1 MNADLSSKLAQV
13 IEQIPKDVLYDF
25 CCSYAQ
31 EHEELA
37 MALVN
42 EFWRPEKDDYRSMV
56 QQCLMHPTPSGIKNG
71 DGYDWGAIAVD
82 LSRMMNLADEKVKEG
97 SLLDAAEIARYVM
110 TLTCAEYE
118 ADHPYGEAYGEVWW
132 LRRKPLKEVLE
143 RARVML
149 TELLITGERLRVG
162 DETSGMDIDDDS
174 QRGLMK
180 EIVAEC
186 KPFKKTHICRMDE
199 FLEDAQAKV
208 LSPKRYIAWLQK
220 KVDNTRG
227 GFFRKPYL
235 EKMVRFLDKMG
246 KRDEAI
252 AAMEANKDKDDELRL
267 VYVDMLTEWKMY
279 DEALIVADVVDSARS
294 CIYSYPVKILAIL
307 DLINDRDRT
316 IEVCKD
322 QFKKTDRKQVYF
334 DRLQKEMTKEEWD
347 AFIDDTIRDADEVF
361 VHDYDHVEAQIYM
374 ERKMYDHLVKFCMHT
389 SYNAEENLEKYAK
402 YMSEADQRLVAQ
414 DIVERMKRRAPECK
428 RGDDYDHFAGWIRRL
443 YNSSPECEEI
453 AREVTEEIL
462 KENPNKAFRRMF
474 ERIGVM

>member
-1 MNADLSSKLAQV
+1 MNYSDLSSKLTQV

-56 QQCLMHPTPSGIKNG
+56 QQCLMHPTPAGVKNG

-118 ADHPYGEAYGEVWW
+118 ADHPYGETYGEVWW

-143 RARVML
+143 RARVMVTEL
-149 TELLITGERLRVG
+149 ERARVMVTELLITGDG
-162 DETSGMDIDDDS
+162 IDDDS

-186 KPFKKTHICRMDE
+186 KPFKKSHICRMDD

-208 LSPKRYIAWLQK
+208 LSPKRYLSWLQK

-227 GFFRKPYL
+227 GHFRKPYL

-252 AAMEANKDKDDELRL
+252 AALEANKDKDDELRL
-267 VYVDMLTEWKMY
+267 LYVDMLTEWKMY
-279 DEALIVADVVDSARS
+279 DEALEVADNDNNIHAS
-294 CIYSYPVKILAIL
+294 IYGYSKKTLAIL
-307 DLINDRDRT
+307 DLMDDREKT
-316 IEVCKD
+316 IKVCKD
-322 QFKKTDRKQVYF
+322 RFCKSDRKQPYF
-334 DRLQKEMTKEEWD
+334 DRL
-347 AFIDDTIRDADEVF
+347 
-361 VHDYDHVEAQIYM
+361 
-374 ERKMYDHLVKFCMHT
+374 
-389 SYNAEENLEKYAK
+389 
-402 YMSEADQRLVAQ
+402 
-414 DIVERMKRRAPECK
+414 
-428 RGDDYDHFAGWIRRL
+428 
-443 YNSSPECEEI
+443 
-453 AREVTEEIL
+453 REVLPAYLI
-462 KENPNKAFRRMF
+462 
-474 ERIGVM
+474 

>member
-1 MNADLSSKLAQV
+1 MLSKLLQV
-13 IEQIPKDVLYDF
+13 IEQIPQDVLYDF

-56 QQCLMHPTPSGIKNG
+56 QQCLMHPTQSGIKNG

-118 ADHPYGEAYGEVWW
+118 ADHPYGEQYGEIWA
-132 LRRKPLKEVLE
+132 LRRKGL
-143 RARVML
+143 RDVMAKAKAML
-149 TELLITGERLRVG
+149 IDLLVTGE
-162 DETSGMDIDDDS
+162 DIDDDS

-220 KVDNTRG
+220 KMNSLQG
-227 GFFRKPYL
+227 AYFKKPYL
-235 EKMVRFLDKMG
+235 EKLVRLLDKSG
-246 KRDEAI
+246 RRNDAI
-252 AAMEANKDKDDELRL
+252 EVMEAWKGSDDLR
-267 VYVDMLTEWKMY
+267 MLYIDILIGWKMY
-279 DEALIVADVVDSARS
+279 DEALEVMDLSKERGVFLEDYNQKTLDV
-294 CIYSYPVKILAIL
+294 L
-307 DLINDRDRT
+307 DMIGSRDKA
-316 IEVCKD
+316 IEVCKYR
-322 QFKKTDRKQVYF
+322 FHTVDRKQPFY
-334 DRLQKEMTKEEWD
+334 DKLRELLSKEEWNS
-347 AFIDDTIRDADEVF
+347 FIDDVIQDADTVF
-361 VHDYDHVEAQIYM
+361 QVDYDDVEAQIYM
-374 ERKMYDHLVKFCMHT
+374 ERKMYDHLVKFCLHT
-389 SYNAEENLEKYAK
+389 SYDADENLEKYAK

-414 DIVERMKRRAPECK
+414 TIIERMKRRAPECK
-428 RGDDYDHFAGWIRRL
+428 RGKDYDHFASWIKRL
-443 YNSSPECEEI
+443 AECSPVCKQI
-453 AREVTEEIL
+453 AREAAEEIV
-462 KENPNKAFRRMF
+462 KENPNKAFK
-474 ERIGVM
+474 RILENEGVI

>member
-1 MNADLSSKLAQV
+1 MISDLSSKLSQV
-13 IEQIPKDVLYDF
+13 IGQIPKNVLYGF
-25 CCSYAQ
+25 LCSYAQ

-56 QQCLMHPTPSGIKNG
+56 QQCLMHPSPAGIKNG
-71 DGYDWGAIAVD
+71 DGYDWGAIAAD
-82 LSRMMNLADEKVKEG
+82 LSHIMDLAEQKVKEG
-97 SLLDAAEIARYVM
+97 SLLDAAEIVRYVM

-118 ADHPYGEAYGEVWW
+118 ADHPYGEVYNEMWV
-132 LRRKPLKEVLE
+132 LRRKPLGAALE

-149 TELLITGERLRVG
+149 TELLITG
-162 DETSGMDIDDDS
+162 DDIDDDS

-186 KPFKKTHICRMDE
+186 KPLKKSHICRIDA
-199 FLEDAQAKV
+199 FLEDAHAKV

-252 AAMEANKDKDDELRL
+252 AAMETNKGKDDELRL
-267 VYVDMLTEWKMY
+267 LYVDMLTEWKMY
-279 DEALIVADVVDSARS
+279 DEALKVADIDNLTRAGLYG
-294 CIYSYPVKILAIL
+294 YSGKILAIL
-307 DLINDRDRT
+307 DLINDRDKT
-316 IEVCKD
+316 IEVCKA

-361 VHDYDHVEAQIYM
+361 VHDYDDVEAQIYM
-374 ERKMYDHLVKFCMHT
+374 KRKMYDHLVKFCMHT

-414 DIVERMKRRAPECK
+414 DIIERMKRRAPECK

-443 YNSSPECEEI
+443 YNSSPECEKI
-453 AREVTEEIL
+453 AREVAEEIV
-462 KENPNKAFRRMF
+462 KENPNKAFRRLF
-474 ERIGVM
+474 ERIGVIV

>member
-1 MNADLSSKLAQV
+1 MNYSDLSSKLTQV
-13 IEQIPKDVLYDF
+13 IEQIPKNALYDF

-56 QQCLMHPTPSGIKNG
+56 QQCLMHPSPAGIKNG

-97 SLLDAAEIARYVM
+97 SLLGAAEIARYVM

-149 TELLITGERLRVG
+149 TELLIIGE
-162 DETSGMDIDDDS
+162 DIDDDS
-174 QRGLMK
+174 QRGLIK

-186 KPFKKTHICRMDE
+186 KSFKKSHVCRIDD

-208 LSPKRYIAWLQK
+208 LSQKRYLSWLQK
-220 KVDNTRG
+220 KVESVRISLEKKG
-227 GFFRKPYL
+227 YL
-235 EKMVRFLDKMG
+235 EKLVCYLDKIG
-246 KRDEAI
+246 QRSEAI
-252 AAMEANKDKDDELRL
+252 NMMERYKGDEDLRNL
-267 VYVDMLTEWKMY
+267 YIDMLIEWRMY
-279 DEALIVADVVDSARS
+279 DEAIQLLDISGEKGVFLGD
-294 CIYSYPVKILAIL
+294 YSEKTFEVL
-307 DLINDRDRT
+307 DLIGSREKT
-316 IEVCKD
+316 IEVCKYR
-322 QFKKTDRKQVYF
+322 FRTVARKQPYYDKLRKV
-334 DRLQKEMTKEEWD
+334 LSKKEWD
-347 AFIDDTIRDADEVF
+347 AFIDNAILNADDVF
-361 VHDYDHVEAQIYM
+361 LTDYDDVEAQIYM
-374 ERKMYDHLVKFCMHT
+374 ERKLYDHLVKFCLHT
-389 SYNAEENLEKYAK
+389 SYNAEDNLEKYAK

-414 DIVERMKRRAPECK
+414 DIVERMKSRAPQCK
-428 RGDDYDHFAGWIRRL
+428 KGCDYDHFAGWIRRL
-443 YNSSPECEEI
+443 YDSSPECEKI
-453 AREVTEEIL
+453 AREVAEEIV

-474 ERIGVM
+474 ERVLG

>member
-1 MNADLSSKLAQV
+1 MNADLSSKLMQV
-13 IEQIPKDVLYDF
+13 IEQIPKDMLYDF
-25 CCSYAQ
+25 LCSYAQ

-37 MALVN
+37 KALVN
-42 EFWRPEKDDYRSMV
+42 EFWQAEKDDYRSMV
-56 QQCLMHPTPSGIKNG
+56 QQCLMHPSPAGIKNG
-71 DGYDWGAIAVD
+71 DGYDWGAIAAD
-82 LSRMMNLADEKVKEG
+82 LSHIMDLAEQKVKEG
-97 SLLDAAEIARYVM
+97 SLLDAAEIVRYVM

-118 ADHPYGEAYGEVWW
+118 ADHPYGEQYGEIWA
-132 LRRKPLKEVLE
+132 LRREGLRDVMA
-143 RARVML
+143 RAKAML
-149 TELLITGERLRVG
+149 IELLVTGE
-162 DETSGMDIDDDS
+162 DIDDDS

-180 EIVAEC
+180 DIVAEC

-279 DEALIVADVVDSARS
+279 DEALKVADVVDSARS
-294 CIYSYPVKILAIL
+294 YIYSYPKKILAIL
-307 DLINDRDRT
+307 DLINDRDKT

-322 QFKKTDRKQVYF
+322 QFKKTDRKLVYY

-361 VHDYDHVEAQIYM
+361 VHDYDDVEAQIYM
-374 ERKMYDHLVKFCMHT
+374 KRKMYDHLVKFCMHT

-428 RGDDYDHFAGWIRRL
+428 KGDDYDHFAGWIRRL
-443 YNSSPECEEI
+443 YKSSPECAKI
-453 AREVTEEIL
+453 AREVAEEIV

-474 ERIGVM
+474 ERVLGSVENHSEQ

>member
-1 MNADLSSKLAQV
+1 MNYSDLSSKLTQV
-13 IEQIPKDVLYDF
+13 IEQIPKDVFYDF

-56 QQCLMHPTPSGIKNG
+56 QQCLMHPTPAGVKNG
-71 DGYDWGAIAVD
+71 DGFDWGAIAVD

-118 ADHPYGEAYGEVWW
+118 SDHPYGETYGEVWW

-143 RARVML
+143 RARVMV
-149 TELLITGERLRVG
+149 TELLITGDG
-162 DETSGMDIDDDS
+162 IDDDS

-186 KPFKKTHICRMDE
+186 KPFKKSHICRIDD

-208 LSPKRYIAWLQK
+208 LSPKRYLSWLQK

-227 GFFRKPYL
+227 GHFRKPYL

-252 AAMEANKDKDDELRL
+252 AALEANKDKDDELRL
-267 VYVDMLTEWKMY
+267 LYVDMLTEWKMY
-279 DEALIVADVVDSARS
+279 DEALEVADNDNNIHAS
-294 CIYSYPVKILAIL
+294 IYGYSKKTLAIL
-307 DLINDRDRT
+307 DLMDDREKT
-316 IEVCKD
+316 IKVCKD
-322 QFKKTDRKQVYF
+322 RFCKSDRKQPYF
-334 DRLQKEMTKEEWD
+334 DRLRQEMTKEEWD
-347 AFIDDTIRDADEVF
+347 AFIDDTIRNADDVF
-361 VHDYDHVEAQIYM
+361 QEDYNHVEAQIYM
-374 ERKMYDHLVKFCMHT
+374 EHKMYDHLVKFCLHT
-389 SYNAEENLEKYAK
+389 LYRAEENLEKYAK

-414 DIVERMKRRAPECK
+414 DIVERMKLRAPECK
-428 RGDDYDHFAGWIRRL
+428 RGDDYDHFAGWIKRL
-443 YNSSPECEEI
+443 YDSSPVCKKI
-453 AREVTEEIL
+453 AREVAEEIVQ
-462 KENPNKAFRRMF
+462 ENPNKAFRRLF
-474 ERIGVM
+474 ERIFDPAENCRE

>member
-1 MNADLSSKLAQV
+1 MNYNDLSSKLTQV

-42 EFWRPEKDDYRSMV
+42 EFWRPEKDDCRSMV

-71 DGYDWGAIAVD
+71 DGYDWGTVAAA

-97 SLLDAAEIARYVM
+97 SLLDAAEIAQYVM

-118 ADHPYGEAYGEVWW
+118 ADHPYGEIYGEVWW

-149 TELLITGERLRVG
+149 TELLITGE
-162 DETSGMDIDDDS
+162 DIDDDS

-186 KPFKKTHICRMDE
+186 KPYKKSHICRMDD

-208 LSPKRYIAWLQK
+208 LSPKGYLTWLQK
-220 KVDNTRG
+220 KLESVRISFEKKG
-227 GFFRKPYL
+227 YL
-235 EKMVRFLDKMG
+235 EKLVRYLDKMG
-246 KRDEAI
+246 QRGEAI
-252 AAMEANKDKDDELRL
+252 NMMEKYKSNEDLRNL
-267 VYVDMLTEWKMY
+267 YIDMLIEWQKY
-279 DEALIVADVVDSARS
+279 DEALGLMDISDEDEVFLGDYCDKTFGV
-294 CIYSYPVKILAIL
+294 L
-307 DLINDRDRT
+307 DMIGSREKT
-316 IEVCKD
+316 IEVCKYR
-322 QFKKTDRKQVYF
+322 FRTVARKQPYY
-334 DRLQKEMTKEEWD
+334 DKLQKVLSKKEWD
-347 AFIDDTIRDADEVF
+347 AFIDDAILNADDVF
-361 VHDYDHVEAQIYM
+361 QEDYDDVEAQIYM
-374 ERKMYDHLVKFCMHT
+374 ERKMYDHLVKFCLHT
-389 SYNAEENLEKYAK
+389 SYDAEENLAKYAK

-414 DIVERMKRRAPECK
+414 DIIERMKRRAPECK
-428 RGDDYDHFAGWIRRL
+428 RGDDYDHFAGWIKRL
-443 YNSSPECEEI
+443 YDSSPVCKKI
-453 AREVTEEIL
+453 AREVAEEIVQ
-462 KENPNKAFRRMF
+462 ENPNKAFRRLF

>member
-1 MNADLSSKLAQV
+1 MSSKLTQV

-37 MALVN
+37 MALVS

-56 QQCLMHPTPSGIKNG
+56 QQCLMHPTPAGIKNG
-71 DGYDWGAIAVD
+71 DGYDWGAIAAD

-97 SLLDAAEIARYVM
+97 CLLGAAEIARYVM

-118 ADHPYGEAYGEVWW
+118 ADHPYGETYGEVWW

-149 TELLITGERLRVG
+149 TELLITGE
-162 DETSGMDIDDDS
+162 DIDDDS

-186 KPFKKTHICRMDE
+186 KPFKMTHICRMDE

-246 KRDEAI
+246 KQDDAI

-279 DEALIVADVVDSARS
+279 DEALKVADVVDSARS
-294 CIYSYPVKILAIL
+294 CIYSYPKKILAIL
-307 DLINDRDRT
+307 DLINDRDKT
-316 IEVCKD
+316 IEVCKA

-334 DRLQKEMTKEEWD
+334 DRLQKEMTNAEWD
-347 AFIDDTIRDADEVF
+347 AFIDDAIRNADGVF
-361 VHDYDHVEAQIYM
+361 VHDYDDVEAQIYM

-414 DIVERMKRRAPECK
+414 DIIERMKRRAPKCK
-428 RGDDYDHFAGWIRRL
+428 RGDDYDHFAGWVRRL
-443 YNSSPECEEI
+443 YNSSPECEKI
-453 AREVTEEIL
+453 AREVAEEIL
-462 KENPNKAFRRMF
+462 KENPNKGFRRMF
-474 ERIGVM
+474 ERIGLM

>member
-1 MNADLSSKLAQV
+1 MNYSDLSSKLTQV

-31 EHEELA
+31 
-37 MALVN
+37 
-42 EFWRPEKDDYRSMV
+42 
-56 QQCLMHPTPSGIKNG
+56 MHPTPAGIKNG
-71 DGYDWGAIAVD
+71 DGYDWGAIAAD
-82 LSRMMNLADEKVKEG
+82 LSQMMNLADEKVKEG

-118 ADHPYGEAYGEVWW
+118 ADHPYGEIYGEVWW

-149 TELLITGERLRVG
+149 TELLIIGE
-162 DETSGMDIDDDS
+162 DIDDDS
-174 QRGLMK
+174 QRGLIK

-186 KPFKKTHICRMDE
+186 KSFKKSHVCRIDD

-208 LSPKRYIAWLQK
+208 LSQKRYLSWLQK
-220 KVDNTRG
+220 KVDRN
-227 GFFRKPYL
+227 
-235 EKMVRFLDKMG
+235 
-246 KRDEAI
+246 EAI

-279 DEALIVADVVDSARS
+279 DEALKVADIDNLTRAGLYG
-294 CIYSYPVKILAIL
+294 YSGKILAIL
-307 DLINDRDRT
+307 DLINDRDKT
-316 IEVCKD
+316 FEVCKA

-374 ERKMYDHLVKFCMHT
+374 KRKMYDHLVKFCMHT
-389 SYNAEENLEKYAK
+389 LYRAEENLEKYAK

-443 YNSSPECEEI
+443 YNSSPECEKI
-453 AREVTEEIL
+453 AREVAEEIV

-474 ERIGVM
+474 ERIGVIV